1 VSIGYGPED
10 DGRTGLRQPRS
21 SGAGPGRASGVQ
33 ALFHRAGHR
42 GQLLWG
48 YFDDTSPAAVKLS
61 KKGEGWVVDFA
72 VAGWTRPAQVS
83 IITHLGKMLDKVK
96 GKDVTI
102 AKVGGRYDV
111 QVIVPEEKLGDPGVV
126 ASFEALRKEISA
138 TRRPNRRRR
147 SVHRLRRVI
156 LVEIGPGES
165 SS

>member
-1 VSIGYGPED
+1 
-10 DGRTGLRQPRS
+10 
-21 SGAGPGRASGVQ
+21 
-33 ALFHRAGHR
+33 
-42 GQLLWG
+42 
-48 YFDDTSPAAVKLS
+48 VKLS

-126 ASFEALRKEISA
+126 ASFEALRKEIAAKAFAGSPVTLDLCDA
-138 TRRPNRRRR
+138 QAESKKT
-147 SVHRLRRVI
+147 L
-156 LVEIGPGES
+156 GP
-165 SS
+165 